1 MFRGDRRCRVLEL
14 VRLPSSHGYPS
25 PSRGL
30 AALPTPTLTPAP
42 VSCLHVASGI
52 HPPLCPSTLLVALLE
67 FLRVL
72 FFFFS
77 CSCSSCAIS
86 VPQPGMR
93 PAPWALEMWSLNC
106 RTTREVPVLFLLVA
120 PISND
125 WSPPGSV
132 LGPLFCL
139 HLHF

>member
-1 MFRGDRRCRVLEL
+1 MPGARAGEVAFIPWYL
-14 VRLPSSHGYPS
+14 S

-30 AALPTPTLTPAP
+30 AALPTRPHTPTP
-42 VSCLHVASGI
+42 VSCLRVASGI
-52 HPPLCPSTLLVALLE
+52 HPLLCPSTLLVALLE
-67 FLRVL
+67 FLPVL
-72 FFFFS
+72 FFFFFS
-77 CSCSSCAIS
+77 SSCSSCAIS
-86 VPQPGMR
+86 VPQPGIR

-106 RTTREVPVLFLLVA
+106 WTTREVPMLILLIT

-132 LGPLFCL
+132 LGPLFNL